1 MRLID
6 RPKYGPLHRFTDYHV
21 YKTLSL
27 LTDGR
32 RKGRKAMAD
41 RIGGGEGS
49 MRTIIEYLREEGLVD
64 VKQTG
69 IKITKAGNDFVSRL
83 PLQVYTLDAPDISL
97 GEYSVA
103 VQVKGVASKVKS
115 GMEQRDQAIKA
126 GADGATTVVVN
137 GDRLTVPVDFDLDKG
152 RPETAWALRRLFDLS
167 DGDVIIIGTS
177 VSLQR
182 AEEGAMA
189 AAFELL

>member
-1 MRLID
+1 MRLIE

-32 RKGRKAMAD
+32 RKGRKVMAD
-41 RIGGGEGS
+41 RIGVGEGS
-49 MRTIIEYLREEGLVD
+49 MRTIVEYLREEGLVD

-69 IKITKAGNDFVSRL
+69 IKITKAGTDFVSRL
-83 PLQVYTLDAPDISL
+83 PLQVYTLDAPDIAL

-152 RPETAWALRRLFDLS
+152 RPETAWALRRLFDLA

-177 VSLQR
+177 MSLQR

>member
-1 MRLID
+1 
-6 RPKYGPLHRFTDYHV
+6 
-21 YKTLSL
+21 
-27 LTDGR
+27 
-32 RKGRKAMAD
+32 
-41 RIGGGEGS
+41 
-49 MRTIIEYLREEGLVD
+49 
-64 VKQTG
+64 
-69 IKITKAGNDFVSRL
+69 
-83 PLQVYTLDAPDISL
+83 
-97 GEYSVA
+97 
-103 VQVKGVASKVKS
+103 VASKVKS

>member
-1 MRLID
+1 MKLIE

-32 RKGRKAMAD
+32 RKGRKIMAD
-41 RIGGGEGS
+41 RIGVGEGS
-49 MRTIIEYLREEGLVD
+49 MRTIVEFLREEGLVD

-69 IKITKAGNDFVSRL
+69 IKITKAGTDFISKL
-83 PLQVYTLDAPDISL
+83 PLHVYTLEAPDIAL
-97 GEYSVA
+97 GEHSVA
-103 VQVKGVASKVKS
+103 VQVKGMASKVKS

-167 DGDVIIIGTS
+167 SGDVIIIGTS
-177 VSLQR
+177 MSLQR

-189 AAFELL
+189 AALELL